1 MGSVDGGGG
10 LNRREFLRR
19 ATAAGIAVPALSA
32 ILAACQDSGATGGT
46 SGAGATANPYGVGG
60 IAGAA
65 YPLARTDAPVTWH
78 ITDAN
83 PPIPSGL
90 EPERGAT
97 LKVFNWGYYLKP
109 KVMREFGR
117 AYGCEVELTDYAEIG
132 RAHV

>member
-19 ATAAGIAVPALSA
+19 ATAASIAVPALSA

-97 LKVFNWGYYLKP
+97 LKVFNWGYYQ
-109 KVMREFGR
+109 
-117 AYGCEVELTDYAEIG
+117 IG